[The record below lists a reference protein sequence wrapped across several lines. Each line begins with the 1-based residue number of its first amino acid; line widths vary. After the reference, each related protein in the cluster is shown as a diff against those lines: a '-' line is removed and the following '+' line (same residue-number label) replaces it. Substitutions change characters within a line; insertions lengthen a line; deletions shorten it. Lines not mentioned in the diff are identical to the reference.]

1 MQVAPGLI
9 YTKEIMTKE
18 EALALLKQENV
29 IKNNNKKILE
39 AAFKALNQALKKPE
53 VEENDEE

>member
-1 MQVAPGLI
+1 MQAEPGLI

-39 AAFKALNQALKKPE
+39 NAFKALNQALKKPE

>member
-1 MQVAPGLI
+1 
-9 YTKEIMTKE
+9 MTKE